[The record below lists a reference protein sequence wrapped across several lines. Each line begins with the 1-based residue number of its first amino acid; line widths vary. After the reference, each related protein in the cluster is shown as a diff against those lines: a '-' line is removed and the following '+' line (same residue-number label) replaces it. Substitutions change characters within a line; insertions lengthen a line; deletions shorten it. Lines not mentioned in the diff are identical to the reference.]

1 MSEEFE
7 TVSLLV
13 DAGEAKP
20 GGSIAPALG
29 PLGLNLG
36 KVVADINSATSSF
49 KGMKVPVD
57 IVVNKG
63 TRTYEISVGLP
74 PTSALVL
81 NELGLSKG
89 SGLSGREVIADGKF
103 NQIMKV
109 AFAKKSD
116 LLANS
121 IGAAT
126 KEVLGTMV
134 CMGITIDGLDP
145 RDVQKKIDAGDYND
159 QLTAFEKSTPY
170 LN

>member
-36 KVVADINSATSSF
+36 KVVADINTATADF

-63 TRTYEISVGLP
+63 KRTYTIEVGLP

-81 NELGLSKG
+81 NEIGIPKG
-89 SGLSGREVIADGKF
+89 SGRAGSEVVADAKF
-103 NQIMKV
+103 EQIVKV
-109 AFAKKSD
+109 AYAKKSD
-116 LLANS
+116 LLAAS
-121 IGAAT
+121 IGAAA

-134 CMGITIDGLDP
+134 SMGITCDGLDV
-145 RDVQKKIDAGDYND
+145 REVQKKVDAGDYDDILDN
-159 QLTAFEKSTPY
+159 FEKKNPY
-170 LN
+170 FN

>member
-1 MSEEFE
+1 MSEQFE

-20 GGSIAPALG
+20 GGSMAPALG

-57 IVVNKG
+57 IIVNVEK
-63 TRTYEISVGLP
+63 RTYEISVGLP

-81 NELGLSKG
+81 NEIGLAKG
-89 SGLSGREVIADGKF
+89 SGLAGTEVVGNAEFD
-103 NQIMKV
+103 QIMRV
-109 AFAKKSD
+109 ADAKKSD
-116 LLANS
+116 LLAAS
-121 IGAAT
+121 LGAAC

-134 CMGITIDGLDP
+134 SMGITCDGLDV
-145 RDVQKKIDAGDYND
+145 REVQKKIDNGDYND
-159 QLTAFEKSTPY
+159 QLSQYEKSNPF
-170 LN
+170 L

>member
-1 MSEEFE
+1 MSDEFE

-20 GGSIAPALG
+20 GGSMAPALG

-36 KVVADINSATSSF
+36 KVVADINAATASF

-57 IVVNKG
+57 VIVNK
-63 TRTYEISVGLP
+63 TKRTFTVEVGLP

-89 SGLSGREVIADGKF
+89 SGLSGKEVVGNGDFG
-103 NQIMKV
+103 QIMNV
-109 AFAKKSD
+109 AYAKRTD

-121 IGAAT
+121 IGAAS

-134 CMGITIDGLDP
+134 CMGITVDGLDP
-145 RDVQKKIDAGDYND
+145 RAVQKKIDAGEYDD
-159 QLTAFEKSTPY
+159 QIHDFESKNPY
-170 LN
+170 FN

>member
-13 DAGEAKP
+13 DGGQAKP

-36 KVVADINSATSSF
+36 KVVADINSATDDF

-57 IVVNKG
+57 IIVNTQK
-63 TRTYEISVGLP
+63 RTYEIKVGLP
-74 PTSALVL
+74 PSSALVL
-81 NELGLSKG
+81 NKLGFSKG
-89 SGLSGREVIADGKF
+89 SGLAGTEVIGNGDF
-103 NQIMKV
+103 MQIVEV
-109 AFAKKSD
+109 AYSKRSD
-116 LLANS
+116 LLAAS

-126 KEVLGTMV
+126 KEILGTMV

-145 RDVQKKIDAGDYND
+145 REVQKKIDAGDYDD
-159 QLTAFEKSTPY
+159 QLNQFEKQNPY
-170 LN
+170 FN